1 MALKISLKPNERM
14 IIGGAVIRNG
24 GKASEFHVENKVPIL
39 REKDILGEQD
49 ATTPCRNLYLV
60 IQLMYIDEAN
70 LSTYNNTYWE
80 QVKALVDAA
89 PSMIPTLESISECI
103 VGGKYY
109 QALKLTRD
117 LIDYEEEL
125 IKHAG

>member
-24 GKASEFHVENKVPIL
+24 GKANDLYVENKIPIL

-49 ATTPCRNLYLV
+49 ANTPCRRLYLV
-60 IQLMYIDEAN
+60 IQLMYIDDAN
-70 LSTYNNTYWE
+70 LSTYNDTYWSL
-80 QVKALVDAA
+80 VKDLIDAA
-89 PSMIPTLESISECI
+89 PSMTTTLDRVSEFI
-103 VGGKYY
+103 VGGHYY

-117 LIDYEEEL
+117 LMDYEEEL